1 MKNSDQ
7 HYKITPIRQDYKG
20 DRYFR
25 FNPMAEKV
33 IQVCVHPGEEK
44 KGKSNTFGIYLIH
57 RLTFLSNYFNFY
69 IEPCSKKEYE
79 KNFNKVIEM
88 LK

>member
-57 RLTFLSNYFNFY
+57 RLTFLSNS
-69 IEPCSKKEYE
+69 ISSPAAKKNM
-79 KNFNKVIEM
+79 KRILIK
-88 LK
+88 L